1 MNRLLIALGL
11 ILFSGVS
18 NYVLAQS
25 DSLYTLPIEKARLLV
40 ADALAKRVLDSIV
53 TVQEQQISVLEY
65 QAGKLSATVT
75 GLTLNH
81 EQQIRLEQGRAEDF
95 RQLSEVWRKEAKKKV
110 KGDKLWKV
118 LTVVGTAA
126 GIYAGSRF

>member
-11 ILFSGVS
+11 IIFSGVS

-40 ADALAKRVLDSIV
+40 ADALAKRVLDSIA
-53 TVQEQQISVLEY
+53 TVQEHQIASLDY
-65 QAGKLSATVT
+65 QFNKLSATVY

-81 EQQIRLEQGRAEDF
+81 KQEIRLEQGRAEDF
-95 RQLSEVWRKEAKKKV
+95 RQLSEVWRKEAKKKG
-110 KGDKLWKV
+110 KEKKLIIV
-118 LTVVGTAA
+118 GGIVATVGAFLLA
-126 GIYAGSRF
+126 R